1 MEADAAVGNQRGI
14 TATVPEAESE
24 SERRRWLS
32 GQSVHEEVGEEKKG
46 EFFVYFAA
54 NFAQGARVDE
64 AAADASTFFDFN
76 CTVKALLQQ
85 SHETHVSLERD
96 VVVDAGEE
104 GHDVEKTLLP
114 LGVRGV

>member
-1 MEADAAVGNQRGI
+1 M
-14 TATVPEAESE
+14 
-24 SERRRWLS
+24 
-32 GQSVHEEVGEEKKG
+32 
-46 EFFVYFAA
+46 YFAA

-64 AAADASTFFDFN
+64 AAADARAFFDFN

-114 LGVRGV
+114 LGVRGVRWRRG